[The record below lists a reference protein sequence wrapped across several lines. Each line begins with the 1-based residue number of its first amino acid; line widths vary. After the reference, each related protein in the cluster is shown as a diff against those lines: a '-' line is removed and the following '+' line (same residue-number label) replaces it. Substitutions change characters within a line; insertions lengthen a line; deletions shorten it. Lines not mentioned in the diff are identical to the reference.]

1 MEERASE
8 WERVVLGRTDLIL
21 SQDNHT
27 HTYVV
32 VTFDPLLLPLIKA
45 RFLHTTT
52 YLYIQSL
59 QKTLLDNRNKNV
71 ISAWQEFNKYS
82 INRRLSLSSQLI
94 WKYWHAN
101 VHGLKDAILF
111 IESKCRICSCKRCKE
126 YLKGTEE
133 AAVPCFIL
141 DFFRQNASHM
151 SRNVIKISVLPKII
165 DKPIP
170 RHRRFPSC
178 LRSLKLLLLLI
189 CVKYESFLKKSS
201 LERVLSAAHRLH
213 RVEVQYLEH
222 ERRLLFCGMDLIQDL
237 TEIHRQLE
245 EDFSSGK
252 CVWWNC
258 YKANTAKL
266 FDTLREQ
273 EALQLSHLLNGQI
286 SGRKSI
292 DKYCYEDIPPM
303 TLHVPLRAQNR
314 KVVHY

>member
-1 MEERASE
+1 MSI
-8 WERVVLGRTDLIL
+8 VHNDKLI
-21 SQDNHT
+21 
-27 HTYVV
+27 
-32 VTFDPLLLPLIKA
+32 I
-45 RFLHTTT
+45 FL
-52 YLYIQSL
+52 QSA
-59 QKTLLDNRNKNV
+59 KKNV

-165 DKPIP
+165 DSEEKEEDIYQPKNINQNYKNTNSEPIP